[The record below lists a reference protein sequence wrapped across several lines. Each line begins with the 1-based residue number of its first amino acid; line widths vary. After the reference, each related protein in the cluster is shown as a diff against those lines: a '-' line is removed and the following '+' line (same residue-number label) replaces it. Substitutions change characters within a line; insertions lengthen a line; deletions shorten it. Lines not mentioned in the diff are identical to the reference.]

1 MGDNT
6 FVLAADGWA
15 HITPCGGRSGLRVA
29 RTSFFA
35 GEARRRFTG

>member
-1 MGDNT
+1 MNDRD
-6 FVLAADGWA
+6 FVLAADGWSQ
-15 HITPCGGRSGLRVA
+15 ITPCGGCSGLRVA